1 MAVVKLIERESETAK
16 ADKDIQSV
24 PQFQKKKRCRHC
36 RLNKTIDRYEQE
48 KERVCVQYHPQ
59 YNTLNFQKSRPYKP
73 LPATQLEDM
82 KNKGQNK
89 I

>member
-24 PQFQKKKRCRHC
+24 PQLQKKKRCRHC

-48 KERVCVQYHPQ
+48 KESVCVQYHPQ

-73 LPATQLEDM
+73 LPATQLDDM